1 MSEDGS
7 KATRR
12 TCLRVNCLFQ
22 LPGCLDIT
30 EWWKGTKQPDSHIPV
45 MKWRVAFSPPVNH
58 RWSSVLFQS
67 TSPVF
72 RCMRFFTLSQRDV
85 HAAVFAFVAVTCIP
99 ELFLSHQQKETQEA
113 LVSKPDC
120 LLHSVLL
127 SKSLSHTV
135 EACVVVQACQPL
147 PFNGE
152 GSSPQN
158 LSCYHLA
165 KLSISLQVTFLP
177 NMLPLWS
184 FVLRL

>member
-7 KATRR
+7 KGTRR

-30 EWWKGTKQPDSHIPV
+30 EWWKGIKQPDSHIPV

-99 ELFLSHQQKETQEA
+99 ELFPSHQQKETQEA

-120 LLHSVLL
+120 LLHCAFVQVTQSHRGGLCGCT
-127 SKSLSHTV
+127 SLSAT
-135 EACVVVQACQPL
+135 A
-147 PFNGE
+147 F
-152 GSSPQN
+152 
-158 LSCYHLA
+158 
-165 KLSISLQVTFLP
+165 
-177 NMLPLWS
+177 
-184 FVLRL
+184 